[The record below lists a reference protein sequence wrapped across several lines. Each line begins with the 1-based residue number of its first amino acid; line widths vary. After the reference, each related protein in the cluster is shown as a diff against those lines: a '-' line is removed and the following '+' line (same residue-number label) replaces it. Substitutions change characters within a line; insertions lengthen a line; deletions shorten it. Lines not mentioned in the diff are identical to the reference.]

1 MSDQEES
8 AVAVKRATLDAF
20 AHHWTATVLRE
31 RPLIL
36 PRRRYVYPREAE
48 EIERGALELLVHP
61 GGPGDCKSPDRP
73 DRLNLPHR
81 SQHPNLPD
89 RPDRAEPFLA
99 TCALGFADPI
109 APTGVWSCPHPD
121 QLCAVAG
128 GYAYLIDTRTPE
140 RFEQVAY
147 RPVLNIHA
155 AASQGLLLFVGNQRI
170 VAYNAQG
177 RAWESPR
184 LSDEGIDITT
194 LDRTHLHG
202 TGWQLATDM
211 QFAFCVDLRTGMLT
225 LTSASGNGITRQ
237 I

>member
-8 AVAVKRATLDAF
+8 AVAVKRAALDAF

-36 PRRRYVYPREAE
+36 PRRRYVYPRKAE
-48 EIERGALELLVHP
+48 EIERGALELLVQLSD
-61 GGPGDCKSPDRP
+61 PGDCKSSDRP
-73 DRLNLPHR
+73 DRLNFSER
-81 SQHPNLPD
+81 SPRPNPPD
-89 RPDRAEPFLA
+89 RPERAEPFLA

-128 GYAYLIDTRTPE
+128 GYAYLIDTRSPE

-147 RPVLNIHA
+147 RPVLSIHA
-155 AASQGLLLFVGNQRI
+155 APSEGLLLFVGNQRI

-177 RAWESPR
+177 RSWESPR
-184 LSDEGIDITT
+184 LSDEGIDIPFVGSG
-194 LDRTHLHG
+194 LLRAV
-202 TGWQLATDM
+202 GWDLATDM
-211 QFAFCVDLRTGMLT
+211 AIAQSLNLRTGMP
-225 LTSASGNGITRQ
+225 I
-237 I
+237 

>member
-8 AVAVKRATLDAF
+8 AVAVKRAALDAF

-36 PRRRYVYPREAE
+36 PCRRYVYPREAE
-48 EIERGALELLVHP
+48 EIERGALELLVQP
-61 GGPGDCKSPDRP
+61 GDPGDCKSPDRP

-128 GYAYLIDTRTPE
+128 GYAYLIDTRSPE

-147 RPVLNIHA
+147 RPVLSIHA
-155 AASQGLLLFVGNQRI
+155 APSEGLLLFVGNQRI

-177 RAWESPR
+177 RVWESPR
-184 LSDEGIDITT
+184 LSDEGITITS

-202 TGWQLATDM
+202 TGWQLIADREVSF
-211 QFAFCVDLRTGMLT
+211 QLNLADGLLC
-225 LTSASGNGITRQ
+225 
-237 I
+237 